1 MGNGITSPLPGLIL
15 ATAAE
20 ARAKALNGHG
30 AKEVGADVA
39 LWRPRRFFT
48 AFNRGQFAMKP
59 LALLSSALMLSWSLS
74 ACGDDTPTRPTN
86 IAGSYILVNAN
97 GQGLPAVVSQGAN
110 FLQEVTG
117 GSVELRGDRTFTWR
131 TDYRYTQSG
140 LVTTS
145 TSSGGGS
152 YSLADTAITFA
163 LEPGTDRLTGTLSNG
178 VLTMRADVEL
188 VYRK

>member
-1 MGNGITSPLPGLIL
+1 L
-15 ATAAE
+15 A
-20 ARAKALNGHG
+20 
-30 AKEVGADVA
+30 
-39 LWRPRRFFT
+39 
-48 AFNRGQFAMKP
+48 
-59 LALLSSALMLSWSLS
+59 
-74 ACGDDTPTRPTN
+74 ACDDSTPTGPTT
-86 IAGSYILVNAN
+86 IEGTYILVSAN
-97 GQGLPAVVSQGAN
+97 SQGLPAVVSQGAN

-140 LVTTS
+140 LATTS
-145 TSSGGGS
+145 TSSGSGT

-163 LEPGTDRLTGTLSNG
+163 SEPGSERLTGTLSNG